1 MKTEEIKKLV
11 NSIKDNISKVIV
23 GKDELITL
31 ILTAV
36 ISGGHILLEDT
47 PGTGKTMLAKALA
60 GSMGGDVKR
69 VQFTPD
75 LMPSD
80 ITGLNVYNQKNT
92 VFELIKGPVFTNILL
107 ADEINR
113 ATPRTQSALLEAMQE
128 KQVTI
133 DGETI
138 GLFTPFLVIATEN
151 PVETAGTYQ
160 LPEAQLDRFM
170 FKLNMGPLSREDEI
184 MVLDRYSSE
193 NPLESIQPVC
203 TVEDIKQASEKVSKV
218 YVHRCIKEYIVDIA
232 SATRHSSK
240 ISLGVSPR
248 GSLTLLKACQTYAV
262 INGRKYVIPDDV
274 KYLAPYVLGH
284 RMTGFS
290 GAHQTER
297 GYELINNILSTIPVP
312 VENWEK

>member
-1 MKTEEIKKLV
+1 MKIAEIKKLV
-11 NSIKDNISKVIV
+11 ELIKENISKVIV

-36 ISGGHILLEDT
+36 LSGGHILLEDT

-60 GSMGGDVKR
+60 GSIGGDVKR

-92 VFELIKGPVFTNILL
+92 AFELIKGPVFTNILL

-113 ATPRTQSALLEAMQE
+113 AAPRTQAALLEAMQE

-133 DGETI
+133 DGETL
-138 GLFTPFLVIATEN
+138 GLYQPFLVIATEN
-151 PVETAGTYQ
+151 PVETAGTYP

-170 FKLNMGPLSREDEI
+170 LKLNMGPLSREDEI
-184 MVLDRYSSE
+184 RVLERYTSE
-193 NPLESIQPVC
+193 NPLDNLKTVC
-203 TVEDIKQASEKVSKV
+203 SVEDVAQAESKISEI

-232 SATRHSSK
+232 AATRHNNKVSF
-240 ISLGVSPR
+240 GVSPR
-248 GSLTLLKACQTYAV
+248 GTLTLLKACQTYAA
-262 INGRKYVIPDDV
+262 ISGRKYVIPDDV
-274 KYLAPYVLGH
+274 KYMAPYVLGH

-290 GAHQTER
+290 GTHQTER
-297 GYELINNILSTIPVP
+297 GYELIKNILSTIPVP